1 MLTLTSG
8 QGTSNTNTADSALQL
23 SDSKFDELKESETVT
38 DLQINV
44 QSTSNETDVVWNFA
58 KDDLKEDYE
67 GDSINL
73 GVAFTFTDFEYDTIN
88 EIVRKTQE
96 EWGTESETL
105 GSIAY
110 QAMCFSHSGDLPG
123 RATVKVRMNESLLD
137 YYASHGNSMKD
148 FKIYYFNEDT
158 GMLQTMHKE
167 IEVVVIDGTYFM
179 QFQID
184 HCSSYLVT
192 PEALLTD
199 VSGFIEILLNAANN
213 GGYTLIDAM
222 LERVRPNSLVSEV
235 LSHLSGGAMVV
246 RNLAGEP
253 VDNAAKVGTGFTIG
267 LGDGTIA
274 QVTIVIG
281 GDLNGDSEISSSD
294 MLEMQRA
301 ILGISKLEGARLKAA
316 TSRSGD
322 SEKPQTTDMLQMR
335 RVLLGITHSMF
346 D

>member
-1 MLTLTSG
+1 M
-8 QGTSNTNTADSALQL
+8 
-23 SDSKFDELKESETVT
+23 
-38 DLQINV
+38 
-44 QSTSNETDVVWNFA
+44 
-58 KDDLKEDYE
+58 
-67 GDSINL
+67 
-73 GVAFTFTDFEYDTIN
+73 
-88 EIVRKTQE
+88 
-96 EWGTESETL
+96 
-105 GSIAY
+105 
-110 QAMCFSHSGDLPG
+110 
-123 RATVKVRMNESLLD
+123 
-137 YYASHGNSMKD
+137 
-148 FKIYYFNEDT
+148 
-158 GMLQTMHKE
+158 
-167 IEVVVIDGTYFM
+167 
-179 QFQID
+179 
-184 HCSSYLVT
+184 
-192 PEALLTD
+192 
-199 VSGFIEILLNAANN
+199 
-213 GGYTLIDAM
+213 
-222 LERVRPNSLVSEV
+222 